1 MSQTRFKVVEN
12 NNMEKENRN
21 KSLEVAVSLIEKNYG
36 KGSIMKLG
44 SKANIDIES
53 MLLQHEDSIAVGNNP
68 VNARGDEIGPGG
80 EIIRTSNE
88 VVQEYYANNPNAVA
102 KSQPVANVS
111 DDLIPDNEREP
122 MTVAPAMSVEE
133 QPAPE
138 VSATPKKTPQA
149 TPAIS
154 ADPTHTADE
163 ATQSALEK
171 KIATAKK
178 KAADKAKKAAQ
189 APKKEG
195 LGSAGEASKRPSRR
209 SRNPNVWGSK

>member
-1 MSQTRFKVVEN
+1 MVDNTGRKTYRS
-12 NNMEKENRN
+12 
-21 KSLEVAVSLIEKNYG
+21 AAG
-36 KGSIMKLG
+36 KM
-44 SKANIDIES
+44 IDIEA

-88 VVQEYYANNPNAVA
+88 VVQEYYANNPNAVE
-102 KSQPVANVS
+102 KSQPVASIAPDMIPVAEQQPATVS
-111 DDLIPDNEREP
+111 
-122 MTVAPAMSVEE
+122 PAMSVEE
-133 QPAPE
+133 QPEPE

-149 TPAIS
+149 TESHAIS

-178 KAADKAKKAAQ
+178 KAADKAKKAKEEDEAKL
-189 APKKEG
+189 PKAVTG
-195 LGSAGEASKRPSRR
+195 ALDNLDLG
-209 SRNPNVWGSK
+209 